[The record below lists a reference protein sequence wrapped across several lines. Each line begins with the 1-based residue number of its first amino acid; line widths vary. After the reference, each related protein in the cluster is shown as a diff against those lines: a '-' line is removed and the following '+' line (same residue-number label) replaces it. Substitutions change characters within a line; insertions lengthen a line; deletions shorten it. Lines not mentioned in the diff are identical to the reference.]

1 MNTVVKDWCLVDV
14 NNSGFLIGSVL
25 WGIVVDDSSCRY
37 LTNDYVCTSEIINIH
52 YQVITTHS
60 GSIYQIIGS
69 GRHVTIDYDDF
80 ELLRHGFSPDQIL
93 ALHMSN
99 SLTVH

>member
-1 MNTVVKDWCLVDV
+1 MNTVVKDWSIVDV
-14 NNSGFLIGSVL
+14 NDGNCLIGSVL
-25 WGIVVDDSSCRY
+25 WGIVVDDSSYRY
-37 LTNDYVCTSEIINIH
+37 LINDYVCTSKIINIYH
-52 YQVITTHS
+52 QIITTHS
-60 GSIYQIIGS
+60 GSIYQVIGS

-80 ELLRHGFSPDQIL
+80 ELLRHGFSPDQVL